1 MLPQDAAILAQL
13 ATTVLCRVPI
23 GGSGGE
29 APVAQLAE
37 ASVSNIE
44 GCRFES
50 CGGYVKRWWI
60 RVQPWCRF
68 CGWRWRMWWL
78 EYDYQCE
85 KHWSPDALA
94 QP

>member
-1 MLPQDAAILAQL
+1 
-13 ATTVLCRVPI
+13 
-23 GGSGGE
+23 
-29 APVAQLAE
+29 
-37 ASVSNIE
+37 
-44 GCRFES
+44 
-50 CGGYVKRWWI
+50 VKRWWI